1 VADLELLTFNLEIMN
16 VKSTENQETTNQP
29 LLIASVGSSVSFAE
43 WKRAMRKEQ
52 LYYPALKFQKIR
64 EDYLEHYWREGYT
77 PTDACNDI
85 LTA

>member
-1 VADLELLTFNLEIMN
+1 MN
-16 VKSTENQETTNQP
+16 EAIQQQKPQGNGVLP
-29 LLIASVGSSVSFAE
+29 CVGSSVSFSE
-43 WKRAMRKEQ
+43 WKRAIRKEQ

-85 LTA
+85 LTAV

>member
-1 VADLELLTFNLEIMN
+1 MN
-16 VKSTENQETTNQP
+16 TKKTINEAKGNAVFP
-29 LLIASVGSSVSFAE
+29 LVGSSVSFAE

-77 PTDACNDI
+77 PTNVCNDI
-85 LTA
+85 LAAV

>member
-1 VADLELLTFNLEIMN
+1 MDKNINET
-16 VKSTENQETTNQP
+16 QEQCT
-29 LLIASVGSSVSFAE
+29 IHSVGSSVSFAE

-77 PTDACNDI
+77 PTNACNDI
-85 LTA
+85 LTAV

>member
-1 VADLELLTFNLEIMN
+1 MKIEN
-16 VKSTENQETTNQP
+16 TEYQETTNPP

-52 LYYPALKFQKIR
+52 LYYPSLKFQKIR

-85 LTA
+85 LTAT